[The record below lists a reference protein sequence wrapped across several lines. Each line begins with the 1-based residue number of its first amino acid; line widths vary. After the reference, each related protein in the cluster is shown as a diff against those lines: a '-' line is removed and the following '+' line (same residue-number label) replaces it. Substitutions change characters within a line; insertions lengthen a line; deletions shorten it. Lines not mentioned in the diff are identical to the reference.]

1 VYAIA
6 NVTAVVPLLPSTCVG
21 VFAVIV
27 TWSSGAADAGGVGMP
42 RTTIAAATIVPT
54 TRSERDVLRVISKI
68 PPSGNA
74 RPVLAGTSVH
84 RMSLRRG
91 ISAGDVEK
99 SMRSVREKYLP
110 DIG

>member
-1 VYAIA
+1 
-6 NVTAVVPLLPSTCVG
+6 
-21 VFAVIV
+21 VIV

-42 RTTIAAATIVPT
+42 RTTMAAATIVPT

-91 ISAGDVEK
+91 ISAGDVSEW
-99 SMRSVREKYLP
+99 MRTVREKYLP

>member
-1 VYAIA
+1 M
-6 NVTAVVPLLPSTCVG
+6 PSTCVG

-27 TWSSGAADAGGVGMP
+27 TWSTGAADAGGVGMP

-74 RPVLAGTSVH
+74 RPVLAGTFVH

-91 ISAGDVEK
+91 ISAGDVEI
-99 SMRSVREKYLP
+99 STRSVREKYLP

>member
-1 VYAIA
+1 M
-6 NVTAVVPLLPSTCVG
+6 PSTCVG

-74 RPVLAGTSVH
+74 RPVLAGTFVH

-91 ISAGDVEK
+91 ISAGDVEI
-99 SMRSVREKYLP
+99 STRSVREKYLP